1 MNHVT
6 PRRTCRRLLLI
17 KMSVMEIRSNV
28 IDGFVNGF
36 FEDNW
41 LLWIILNDSISGSL
55 ITHPPTRVPAAC
67 RLEEIKN
74 GAWSI
79 TLTKNKISFPCQWI
93 YWTVF
98 LENPAVQRSQGD
110 ELSTSSGG

>member
-1 MNHVT
+1 
-6 PRRTCRRLLLI
+6 
-17 KMSVMEIRSNV
+17 MEIRSNV

-79 TLTKNKISFPCQWI
+79 TLTKNKNHFLVNGYIGRCSWKIPPSNGPREMSYRLLVVDNKVQ
-93 YWTVF
+93 YW
-98 LENPAVQRSQGD
+98 P
-110 ELSTSSGG
+110 SSSCM